1 MKKQTIFI
9 NLPSTTNVSI
19 ISNKTG
25 YTYIIYNEFFF
36 YKITKNNCNIQYF
49 DNESHTLVI
58 KDWVDNPFNNLF
70 LAKLDNF
77 LFSWSQY
84 FHQKIKFTGKGY
96 RITFRKKRKIIFF
109 YFGHSHDTIMV
120 FRSLIIIQPHK
131 YKFVFYK
138 NSLNKIRQL
147 TSKILKIKP
156 MNIYTRRGLRLSKQ
170 IILKRKGEKSAF
182 F

>member
-1 MKKQTIFI
+1 MKKETILI
-9 NLPSTTNVSI
+9 NLPSTTQITIVKN
-19 ISNKTG
+19 NNE
-25 YTYIIYNEFFF
+25 YMYLIYNEFFL
-36 YKITKNNCNIQYF
+36 YKISKNNQNLQYF
-49 DNESHTLVI
+49 DSESHTLVV
-58 KDWVDNPFNNLF
+58 KDLINNPFNKLF

-77 LFSWSQY
+77 LFSWGQY

-96 RITFRKKRKIIFF
+96 RITFRKKKKVIFF
-109 YFGHSHDTIMV
+109 YFGHSHDTIVV

-138 NSLNKIRQL
+138 NSLEKIRNL

-170 IILKRKGEKSAF
+170 TILKRKGEKSAF